1 MVPHRHHAR
10 SVAPLRDPAKEK
22 QQSKIEVGTFILGYT
37 CELELLTGERVERAV
52 EETVVLW
59 SPSKPFVQVNFDAGF
74 YKELEAASM
83 GIVIR
88 NITGLIMEAACLWN
102 RHVPN
107 ALAVEVL
114 AGTQTL
120 RFA

>member
-1 MVPHRHHAR
+1 M
-10 SVAPLRDPAKEK
+10 
-22 QQSKIEVGTFILGYT
+22 
-37 CELELLTGERVERAV
+37 ELLTGERVERAV
-52 EETVVLW
+52 EETVVFW

-88 NITGLIMEAACLWN
+88 NITGQIMGAACLWN

-107 ALAVEVL
+107 ASAVEVL
-114 AGTQTL
+114 VVTQAL

>member
-10 SVAPLRDPAKEK
+10 SVAPLRDPAKE
-22 QQSKIEVGTFILGYT
+22 
-37 CELELLTGERVERAV
+37 AV
-52 EETVVLW
+52 EETLVFW

-88 NITGLIMEAACLWN
+88 NITALIMGAACLWN

-114 AGTQTL
+114 
-120 RFA
+120 